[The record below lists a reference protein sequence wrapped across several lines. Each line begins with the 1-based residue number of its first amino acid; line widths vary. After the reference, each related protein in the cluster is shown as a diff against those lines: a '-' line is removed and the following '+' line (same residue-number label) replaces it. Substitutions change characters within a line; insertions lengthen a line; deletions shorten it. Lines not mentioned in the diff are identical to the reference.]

1 MTVKWRKSFRK
12 DFNKLTQ
19 KQKKAW
25 YKAWLLFRGNPRCDK
40 LRRHKLEGKYKE
52 LESIDVMPDLRA
64 LFFEER
70 EQYIF
75 YFIKNHNQLYS

>member
-12 DFNKLTQ
+12 DFNQLTQ

-25 YKAWLLFRGNPRCDK
+25 YKTWLLFRADPRCGK
-40 LRRHKLEGKYKE
+40 LRRHKLAGKYE
-52 LESIDVMPDLRA
+52 GLDSIDVMPDLRA
-64 LFFEER
+64 LFFEEK

-75 YFIKNHNQLYS
+75 YFIGNHNKLYS